1 MVHRIAAERIAADDL
16 PDDEFPA
23 PESRYVIVGFNA
35 LSACEKRL
43 FTWLR
48 NSGRAEFWWDYDD
61 YYVGN
66 VDHEAGLFLRSNI
79 REYPA
84 PRDTGP
90 HGRFV
95 QAKEVSVV
103 SAPSDSLQCKYVH
116 TFLEGLLRRGL
127 KPDKE
132 TAIVLTDESLLLPVL
147 YSIPDEIGAVNVTMG
162 YPLRQTT
169 AYSFVERLLELQRR
183 KRRKKDGTLQFYHS
197 DVVGI
202 LNHPYILNRIV
213 SARGAD
219 RRYPT
224 QPAGLC
230 GSRAD
235 CRSRGYRPY
244 FFPLRTDGRS
254 LPIICNG
261 YLPVSA
267 DCRQP
272 KTVRAGASSFR

>member
-1 MVHRIAAERIAADDL
+1 MCIRFSKDCCDAV
-16 PDDEFPA
+16 
-23 PESRYVIVGFNA
+23 
-35 LSACEKRL
+35 
-43 FTWLR
+43 
-48 NSGRAEFWWDYDD
+48 
-61 YYVGN
+61 
-66 VDHEAGLFLRSNI
+66 SN
-79 REYPA
+79 R
-84 PRDTGP
+84 T
-90 HGRFV
+90 
-95 QAKEVSVV
+95 
-103 SAPSDSLQCKYVH
+103 
-116 TFLEGLLRRGL
+116 
-127 KPDKE
+127 KE

-202 LNHPYILNRIV
+202 LNHPYILEQDSVRSGELI
-213 SARGAD
+213 AD
-219 RRYPT
+219 IQRSQRVYVEAGGLPFPGLPT
-224 QPAGLC
+224 V
-230 GSRAD
+230 
-235 CRSRGYRPY
+235 

-272 KTVRAGASSFR
+272 KTVRRGASSFR